1 MTGLLMNVNIYRET
15 DLLVQ
20 HTCTE
25 TANRSEGVTEQN
37 FHIAEQKL
45 HDHGLDAHFF
55 KRISTA

>member
-1 MTGLLMNVNIYRET
+1 MSGLLMNVNIYRVT
-15 DLLVQ
+15 DVLIQ

-45 HDHGLDAHFF
+45 YDHGLDAHFF
-55 KRISTA
+55 KWISAA